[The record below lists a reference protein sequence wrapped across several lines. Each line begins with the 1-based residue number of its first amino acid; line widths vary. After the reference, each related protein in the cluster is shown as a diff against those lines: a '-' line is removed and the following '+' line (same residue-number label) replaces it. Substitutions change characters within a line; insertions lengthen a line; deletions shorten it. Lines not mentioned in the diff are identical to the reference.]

1 MKPATANAIK
11 ALLKMDAT
19 VTTNERLAIVEAMSA
34 KPSAAAAALDL
45 AGEVSV
51 ADAADY
57 LSMSRTTLWRM
68 CSRGDVC
75 AVRRGKKYYIA
86 GADVARLKSA
96 KEVA

>member
-34 KPSAAAAALDL
+34 KPSAAAALDL

-86 GADVARLKSA
+86 GADVVRLKSA

>member
-34 KPSAAAAALDL
+34 KPSAVAALDL

>member
-34 KPSAAAAALDL
+34 KPSSAAALDL

>member
-34 KPSAAAAALDL
+34 KPSAASALDL